1 MVEEV
6 QAYKASDGTVFLDDY
21 LALEYDCKIKLEQC
35 IGKPCST
42 EIMKKILAVHA
53 AIAPLCSA
61 IMAKAERKAE
71 EQPANV
77 EIS

>member
-1 MVEEV
+1 
-6 QAYKASDGTVFLDDY
+6 
-21 LALEYDCKIKLEQC
+21 
-35 IGKPCST
+35 
-42 EIMKKILAVHA
+42 MKKILAVHA

>member
-1 MVEEV
+1 MIEQV
-6 QAYKASDGTVFLDDY
+6 QAFKASDGTVFLDDY
-21 LALEYDCKIKLEQC
+21 AALEYDCEIKLKQC

-61 IMAKAERKAE
+61 IMAKAEHKAA